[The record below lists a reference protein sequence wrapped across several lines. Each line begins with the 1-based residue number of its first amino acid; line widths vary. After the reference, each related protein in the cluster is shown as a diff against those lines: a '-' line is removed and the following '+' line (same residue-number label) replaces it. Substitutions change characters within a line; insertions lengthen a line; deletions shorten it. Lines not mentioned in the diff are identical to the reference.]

1 MQLSGVR
8 EIGSNVLKNTRET
21 SLWEDLFSIWPVG
34 HRVHEKNSCG
44 RANQTS
50 SPPVMSKSVN
60 GSKSSNGSIRKGYGA
75 TRHKVSCHTTVK
87 RGGQHRISYMTSH
100 TISYTT
106 SYTISYTIWHTI
118 SYTTSYTISYTI
130 WICPAHW
137 DFHWDFWS
145 RNKRLANF
153 QWEVRRGR
161 PSCTISY
168 TISYANIVYDIVYI
182 YDIVYDII
190 CNVVYD
196 IVHDIVYDI
205 VYDMNSTCDLNIL
218 CSYIYRI
225 RCRT

>member
-1 MQLSGVR
+1 MSYAI

-34 HRVHEKNSCG
+34 HRLHEKNSCG

-60 GSKSSNGSIRKGYGA
+60 GSKSSNGSTRKGYGA
-75 TRHKVSCHTTVK
+75 TRAKVSCHTTVK
-87 RGGQHRISYMTSH
+87 TGGQHRISYMTSH

-153 QWEVRRGR
+153 VDSRDLMHANQK
-161 PSCTISY
+161 TILINRYLHTFSQS
-168 TISYANIVYDIVYI
+168 IKQKLAI
-182 YDIVYDII
+182 
-190 CNVVYD
+190 
-196 IVHDIVYDI
+196 
-205 VYDMNSTCDLNIL
+205 
-218 CSYIYRI
+218 
-225 RCRT
+225 

>member
-1 MQLSGVR
+1 
-8 EIGSNVLKNTRET
+8 
-21 SLWEDLFSIWPVG
+21 
-34 HRVHEKNSCG
+34 
-44 RANQTS
+44 
-50 SPPVMSKSVN
+50 MSKSVN
-60 GSKSSNGSIRKGYGA
+60 GSKSSNGSIRKAYCA

-87 RGGQHRISYMTSH
+87 RGGQYRISYMTSH

-106 SYTISYTIWHTI
+106 SYTISYTIWHKI

-153 QWEVRRGR
+153 QWEVCRGR
-161 PSCTISY
+161 PSYTISY
-168 TISYANIVYDIVYI
+168 TISYAYIVYDIVYM

-196 IVHDIVYDI
+196 IVRQKYDIVRQNTGSCHIIVYDVVYDI
-205 VYDMNSTCDLNIL
+205 VYDTVCFFDDIVRTTYDIAKKRTM
-218 CSYIYRI
+218 SYVFTRFLPVVRAII
-225 RCRT
+225 WEL